1 MITREQILKDII
13 IDAIKHN
20 VNRCDIIKQ
29 CYNILS
35 VYYSSLEE
43 SLFDFAIDI
52 VDSIITYY
60 DNDNIGMIMIDLDT
74 KEVEVLVWQILIT

>member
-35 VYYSSLEE
+35 VYYNSLEE
-43 SLFDFAIDI
+43 SLFDFATDI
-52 VDSIITYY
+52 VDTIIAYY
-60 DNDNIGMIMIDLDT
+60 DNIGMIMIDLDI
-74 KEVEVLVWQILIT
+74 KEVLVW